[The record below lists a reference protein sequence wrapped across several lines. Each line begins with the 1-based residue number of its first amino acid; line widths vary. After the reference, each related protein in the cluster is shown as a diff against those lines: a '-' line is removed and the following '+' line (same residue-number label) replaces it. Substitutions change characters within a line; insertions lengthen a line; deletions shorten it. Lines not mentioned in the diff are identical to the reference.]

1 MQPPSTR
8 GSARSGLS
16 EDGGLGIP
24 VWLSGDSQCR
34 FNRLA
39 ACFPPLKSGVT
50 SPISVSGKGFK
61 TPDVALKDAFIE
73 EARAMTM
80 MKYEPWNLLDQM
92 RREMDRAVDTRTAEG
107 SSVAT
112 SDWVPAV
119 DIKEE
124 KDSFVIVADIPGV
137 DPQNIEVHMENG
149 MLTIKGE
156 KESEKKE
163 EREGYKR
170 VERSFGSFYRRFSLP
185 DTADA
190 GKITAKSN
198 NGVLEVRIAK
208 QDQVQ
213 PRKISVNG

>member
-1 MQPPSTR
+1 MTLTR
-8 GSARSGLS
+8 
-16 EDGGLGIP
+16 
-24 VWLSGDSQCR
+24 
-34 FNRLA
+34 
-39 ACFPPLKSGVT
+39 
-50 SPISVSGKGFK
+50 
-61 TPDVALKDAFIE
+61 
-73 EARAMTM
+73 
-80 MKYEPWNLLDQM
+80 YEPWNLLEQM
-92 RREMDRAVDTRTAEG
+92 RREMDRALDTRAAEG

-124 KDSFVIVADIPGV
+124 NDSFVIIADIPGV
-137 DPQNIEVHMENG
+137 DPKDIEVNMDSG

-185 DTADA
+185 DTADPE
-190 GKITAKSN
+190 KIAAKSN

-208 QDQVQ
+208 QEQVQ
-213 PRKISVNG
+213 PRKISVNS